1 MPPRAMLLRLTAL
14 LTSRRELGTVI
25 RSLGQ
30 DPTEAELELMV
41 RQADADGNGIIDF
54 PEFLTMMARKMAAQD
69 PDREINEAWGVFSTG
84 LEFVPEFMIKK
95 IMTNLG
101 EELSD
106 AALKE
111 LVREAD
117 LDGDGKIGYD
127 DFYQTMKKDPNAQS
141 GGD

>member
-1 MPPRAMLLRLTAL
+1 MKKRGYFFLTARKL
-14 LTSRRELGTVI
+14 FCFILILSTNI
-25 RSLGQ
+25 DLGQ
-30 DPTEAELELMV
+30 EPTEAELELMV

-69 PDREINEAWGVFSTG
+69 PDREINEAWEVFSTG

-106 AALKE
+106 AALKD
-111 LVREAD
+111 LVQEAD

-127 DFYQTMKKDPNAQS
+127 DFYQTMKKDPSSQS
-141 GGD
+141 AAD